1 MKMTTRI
8 FVFLALIG
16 CWQCKPVGPGHHHPH
31 QGQWT
36 LSGGFWAVTVD
47 ETDRLFRDGFES

>member
-16 CWQCKPVGPGHHHPH
+16 CWRASLLAHD
-31 QGQWT
+31 T
-36 LSGGFWAVTVD
+36 TITIRASG
-47 ETDRLFRDGFES
+47 R